1 MNETGDSPAGSPSPR
16 PWGAL
21 GGDARPEQ
29 SSNRSRIA
37 PKTSGGF
44 SPDFRPIGLPPIVL
58 TGADG
63 QSRLAPYLMS
73 RDDVADFFRL
83 AESKTR
89 FPRATI
95 ARYVRMGLRTV
106 RVGRRKWFRLDDVLR
121 FLDDQQRAERKGL
134 AD

>member
-1 MNETGDSPAGSPSPR
+1 M
-16 PWGAL
+16 
-21 GGDARPEQ
+21 
-29 SSNRSRIA
+29 
-37 PKTSGGF
+37 
-44 SPDFRPIGLPPIVL
+44 L